1 MRFPLSLPFAM
12 LAAIATASPSLA
24 ANAISPEISVTTKNV
39 TVAAVSADRPG
50 YLVAHNATAG
60 NAAGTV
66 MGYAPVPA
74 GTTVNVTIPLD
85 EGASA
90 GRPIV
95 IMLHEETDG
104 DGTFGTGDLAVAVGG
119 LPVQQI
125 VTVK

>member
-1 MRFPLSLPFAM
+1 M